1 MKMNEQK
8 IMDEV
13 KEMLDNMVGMQV
25 NVLNDI
31 VDVLEITR
39 MQLAIGESVVALKML
54 DTTID
59 TIKNG
64 ITQLQEAY
72 E

>member
-1 MKMNEQK
+1 MNEQK
-8 IMDEV
+8 IIDEV

>member
-1 MKMNEQK
+1 MNEQK

-39 MQLAIGESVVALKML
+39 MQSW
-54 DTTID
+54 
-59 TIKNG
+59 
-64 ITQLQEAY
+64 
-72 E
+72 

>member
-1 MKMNEQK
+1 MNEQK

-13 KEMLDNMVGMQV
+13 KEMLDNMVNMQV
-25 NVLNDI
+25 NVLDDI

-59 TIKNG
+59 TIKLG
-64 ITQLQEAY
+64 IKQLQEAY

>member
-1 MKMNEQK
+1 MNEQK
-8 IMDEV
+8 IIDEV

-54 DTTID
+54 DTTIG
-59 TIKNG
+59 TIKSG

>member
-1 MKMNEQK
+1 MNEQK